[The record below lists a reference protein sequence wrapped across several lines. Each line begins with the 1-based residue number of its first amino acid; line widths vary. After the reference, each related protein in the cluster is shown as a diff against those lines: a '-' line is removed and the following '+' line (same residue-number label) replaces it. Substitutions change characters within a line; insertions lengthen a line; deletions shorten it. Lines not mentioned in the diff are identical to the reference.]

1 MDKIIIKDLEVF
13 GNHGV
18 LKEENVL
25 GQKFLISAELTVS
38 TRKAGITDALS
49 LSVDYG
55 KVAQFINEFVSK
67 NTFKLI
73 EAVVYGVLRKEMKC
87 DGEK

>member
-73 EAVVYGVLRKEMKC
+73 DFFRNLFYK
-87 DGEK
+87 